1 MSKAKK
7 QLSII
12 RTEKEFE
19 KKVDQSQFPTI
30 IIFKTNWSGEA
41 FLLEDIF
48 DNLCEEVS
56 EQLHLFSVDLEQ
68 LPTLKTRFFIADIPT
83 VIFLKKGKVVKK
95 IKQIMPKAM
104 VKLYL
109 TSFLDTAESA

>member
-1 MSKAKK
+1 MSKSKK
-7 QLSII
+7 QLSTI

-30 IIFKTNWSGEA
+30 IIFKTTWSGES

-48 DNLCEEVS
+48 DNIQEEVS
-56 EQLHLFSVDLEQ
+56 EQFHFFSVDLEQ
-68 LPTLKTRFFIADIPT
+68 LPTMKTRFFITDIPT
-83 VIFLKKGKVVKK
+83 VLFFKKGKIVEK

-104 VKLYL
+104 VKLYV